1 MDADRRK
8 FLKVI
13 GASTLLGVG
22 GIAGAG
28 AFEEVRASDLLAG
41 TKQEGTRWAFVIDVW
56 KLETEGD
63 YQRIIDA
70 CHRRHNVPSIANPKH
85 AVKWIWTEDYRH
97 AFPSTGSP
105 YAPQRVE
112 QKPFLVLC
120 NHCDKPACVRVCPV
134 QATFKRPDGLIQQD
148 EHPCIGCKF
157 CMVACPYGARSYNWV
172 PPREHLA
179 EIDPG
184 FVPRTMGVV
193 EKCTLC
199 YERLDRGLAP
209 YCVEAANGAVVVG
222 NLNDPDSEVRRLINS
237 RYTVRRKPELGT
249 EPMVFYVV

>member
-1 MDADRRK
+1 MDADRRR

-22 GIAGAG
+22 GVAGAG

-41 TKQEGTRWAFVIDVW
+41 TKQGGKRWAFVIDVW

-70 CHRRHNVPSIANPKH
+70 CHRKHNVPNIENPKH
-85 AVKWIWTEDYRH
+85 AIKWIATEDYQH
-97 AFPSTGSP
+97 TFPSSGSP
-105 YAPQRVE
+105 YAPERVAN
-112 QKPFLVLC
+112 KPFLVLC

-134 QATFKRPDGLIQQD
+134 QATFSREDGLVQQD
-148 EHPCIGCKF
+148 MHRCIGCKF
-157 CMVACPYGARSYNWV
+157 CMVACPYGARNYNWL

-179 EIDPG
+179 EVDPD
-184 FVPRTMGVV
+184 FTCRTMGVV

-199 YERLDRGLAP
+199 YQRLDRGLTP
-209 YCVEAANGAVVVG
+209 HCVEAANGAILVG
-222 NLNDPDSEVRRLINS
+222 NLNDPASEVRSVISS
-237 RYTVRRKPELGT
+237 RYTIRRKPELGT